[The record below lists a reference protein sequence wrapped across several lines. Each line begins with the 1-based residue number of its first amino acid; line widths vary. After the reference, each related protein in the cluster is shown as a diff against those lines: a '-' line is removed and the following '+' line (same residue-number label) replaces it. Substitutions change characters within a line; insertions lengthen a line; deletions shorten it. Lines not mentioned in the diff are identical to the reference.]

1 MSVRIKLRRD
11 TSANWK
17 TVNPVPV
24 EGEPCFETDTGKLKI
39 GDGINPY
46 NSLAYFAGG
55 GGGGTDISASLPLV
69 IEDGVLKLQID
80 GQTIQLNTEGQLSAN
95 LDEIGNE
102 VNALSNE
109 VTTLSGSV
117 TTLSGDVEDISD
129 DVAALQAG
137 IAAKQDKLT
146 TLTPLKI
153 DVVPNARLVGFTV
166 NTQNHQ
172 IKANEEQSDVMQFGD
187 GKGNTIDPSQATSYI
202 KIPYTIGQILRLP
215 FKPTSRYQLSESVNE
230 TAMLPGWFGHTNEDG
245 SVYPVMTGYMQSTT
259 SDSSGDTYMSGY
271 FNNFQKNSAGTFSAR
286 SAGIESRYP
295 GTPTEITG
303 DSSLPV
309 VCVQLFNPD
318 SFDIQFPS
326 EGYKNPNYSV
336 LWVSKMKTYSDDY
349 STIDCFIYCPPG
361 QEYIDQ
367 NLFGLYQADS
377 RYGTNNMLDYTKT
390 ATNLLSFEGSDLQY
404 LQLDIGNGLAVVDG
418 VLTATAQ
425 TPTNMVTT
433 DTAQDIT
440 GVKNFKSG
448 IVADGYV
455 NSTGLSDLAYTDT
468 NRNPHVGNVNRTL
481 TIHTNPTLNSRIL
494 IDDGT
499 NTYYGLHT
507 GNLTAEGAK
516 ATTDSVGLVKPDGT
530 SITVADDGTISAVS
544 SGSSGDVTAAGDNTF
559 TGANTFTGINTF
571 DKIVLPN
578 KAYTKGIF
586 LEGNN
591 SASISGS
598 NGKMTI
604 RHVSSFTTESCKI
617 ESGHLKLG
625 DYEDIGVEAIV
636 ALYEKSDG
644 LTREVNLLTF
654 YNATA
659 SLSLGDSSIP
669 LNIEGSTIEVNGND
683 LTKIIDG
690 QWVPVNITVAEN
702 ITYPTEAETE
712 YDLSSFLPTDTYDY
726 EVLIRGYVRPSATAN
741 KYVNLYIGSPLLGI
755 KAGITGT
762 RTQGAYVAENVGSC
776 IIPVDTTRKIQ
787 VATSTSANAEG
798 SYTIWACAYRR
809 IGTNA

>member
-95 LDEIGNE
+95 LDELGNE
-102 VNALSNE
+102 VN
-109 VTTLSGSV
+109 TLSRLV
-117 TTLSGDVEDISD
+117 TS
-129 DVAALQAG
+129 LQDS
-137 IAAKQDKLT
+137 KQDKLT
-146 TLTPLKI
+146 
-153 DVVPNARLVGFTV
+153 A
-166 NTQNHQ
+166 
-172 IKANEEQSDVMQFGD
+172 GD
-187 GKGNTIDPSQATSYI
+187 NITIT
-202 KIPYTIGQILRLP
+202 
-215 FKPTSRYQLSESVNE
+215 
-230 TAMLPGWFGHTNEDG
+230 
-245 SVYPVMTGYMQSTT
+245 
-259 SDSSGDTYMSGY
+259 
-271 FNNFQKNSAGTFSAR
+271 
-286 SAGIESRYP
+286 
-295 GTPTEITG
+295 
-303 DSSLPV
+303 
-309 VCVQLFNPD
+309 
-318 SFDIQFPS
+318 
-326 EGYKNPNYSV
+326 
-336 LWVSKMKTYSDDY
+336 
-349 STIDCFIYCPPG
+349 
-361 QEYIDQ
+361 
-367 NLFGLYQADS
+367 
-377 RYGTNNMLDYTKT
+377 
-390 ATNLLSFEGSDLQY
+390 
-404 LQLDIGNGLAVVDG
+404 
-418 VLTATAQ
+418 
-425 TPTNMVTT
+425 
-433 DTAQDIT
+433 
-440 GVKNFKSG
+440 
-448 IVADGYV
+448 
-455 NSTGLSDLAYTDT
+455 
-468 NRNPHVGNVNRTL
+468 
-481 TIHTNPTLNSRIL
+481 
-494 IDDGT
+494 
-499 NTYYGLHT
+499 
-507 GNLTAEGAK
+507 
-516 ATTDSVGLVKPDGT
+516 
-530 SITVADDGTISAVS
+530 DDGTISAVS

-578 KAYTKGIF
+578 GEHSKGIF
-586 LEGNN
+586 LEGNHN
-591 SASISGS
+591 ASISGS

-604 RHVSSFTTESCKI
+604 RYVSDFETERCKI
-617 ESGHLKLG
+617 ESGHLRLG
-625 DYEDIGVEAIV
+625 DYEDIGVEAIT
-636 ALYEKSDG
+636 ALYEESDG
-644 LTREVNLLTF
+644 STREVDLLIF

-702 ITYPTEAETE
+702 ITYPTEAEAE

-726 EVLIRGYVRPSATAN
+726 EVLIRGYVKPSATAN

>member
-95 LDEIGNE
+95 LDELGNE
-102 VNALSNE
+102 VN
-109 VTTLSGSV
+109 TLSSTV
-117 TTLSGDVEDISD
+117 TS
-129 DVAALQAG
+129 LQDS
-137 IAAKQDKLT
+137 KQDKLT
-146 TLTPLKI
+146 AGDNITITEDGTISAVSSASANATLL
-153 DVVPNARLVGFTV
+153 G
-166 NTQNHQ
+166 
-172 IKANEEQSDVMQFGD
+172 NETDL
-187 GKGNTIDPSQATSYI
+187 NTIVSEGKYYAGGSNGCLNRPDGVDAFGLVVLRVASGWYNQICFPSNQATN
-202 KIPYTIGQILRLP
+202 KIFIR
-215 FKPTSRYQLSESVNE
+215 
-230 TAMLPGWFGHTNEDG
+230 
-245 SVYPVMTGYMQSTT
+245 TT
-259 SDSSGDTYMSGY
+259 S
-271 FNNFQKNSAGTFSAR
+271 SATTPVWTGW
-286 SAGIESRYP
+286 IEV
-295 GTPTEITG
+295 TG
-303 DSSLPV
+303 
-309 VCVQLFNPD
+309 
-318 SFDIQFPS
+318 
-326 EGYKNPNYSV
+326 
-336 LWVSKMKTYSDDY
+336 
-349 STIDCFIYCPPG
+349 
-361 QEYIDQ
+361 
-367 NLFGLYQADS
+367 
-377 RYGTNNMLDYTKT
+377 
-390 ATNLLSFEGSDLQY
+390 
-404 LQLDIGNGLAVVDG
+404 
-418 VLTATAQ
+418 TAQ

-571 DKIVLPN
+571 DKIVLPD

-591 SASISGS
+591 IASISGS
-598 NGKMTI
+598 DGKMNI
-604 RHVSSFTTESCKI
+604 EHVSSFTTESCKI

-625 DYEDIGVEAIV
+625 DYEDIGVEAII
-636 ALYEKSDG
+636 ALYGKSDG
-644 LTREVNLLTF
+644 LSREVNLLTF
-654 YNATA
+654 SNATT

-702 ITYPTEAETE
+702 ITYPTEAEAE

>member
-95 LDEIGNE
+95 ATLLGNE
-102 VNALSNE
+102 TDLNTIVSEGKYYAGGSNGCLNRPDGVDAFGLVVLRVASGWYNQICFPSNQATNKIFIRTTSSATTPVWTGWIE
-109 VTTLSGSV
+109 VTG
-117 TTLSGDVEDISD
+117 
-129 DVAALQAG
+129 
-137 IAAKQDKLT
+137 
-146 TLTPLKI
+146 
-153 DVVPNARLVGFTV
+153 
-166 NTQNHQ
+166 
-172 IKANEEQSDVMQFGD
+172 
-187 GKGNTIDPSQATSYI
+187 
-202 KIPYTIGQILRLP
+202 
-215 FKPTSRYQLSESVNE
+215 
-230 TAMLPGWFGHTNEDG
+230 
-245 SVYPVMTGYMQSTT
+245 
-259 SDSSGDTYMSGY
+259 
-271 FNNFQKNSAGTFSAR
+271 
-286 SAGIESRYP
+286 
-295 GTPTEITG
+295 
-303 DSSLPV
+303 
-309 VCVQLFNPD
+309 
-318 SFDIQFPS
+318 
-326 EGYKNPNYSV
+326 
-336 LWVSKMKTYSDDY
+336 
-349 STIDCFIYCPPG
+349 
-361 QEYIDQ
+361 
-367 NLFGLYQADS
+367 
-377 RYGTNNMLDYTKT
+377 
-390 ATNLLSFEGSDLQY
+390 
-404 LQLDIGNGLAVVDG
+404 
-418 VLTATAQ
+418 TAQ

-571 DKIVLPN
+571 DKIVLPD
-578 KAYTKGIF
+578 KGYTKGIF

-591 SASISGS
+591 IASISGS
-598 NGKMTI
+598 DGKMYI

-617 ESGHLKLG
+617 KSGHLKLG
-625 DYEDIGVEAIV
+625 DYEDIGVEAII
-636 ALYEKSDG
+636 ALYKKSDG

-654 YNATA
+654 YNATV

-702 ITYPTEAETE
+702 ITYPTEAEAE